1 MTMTMTKAKAKVKA
15 KAKAMTKAKATQ
27 QLQQHQQHQ
36 PDLNNNIHPQLAQ
49 QVQINQQIQQLLQLT
64 TQLQEEA
71 VRMLFYTKPSSTE
84 SKSSQQ
90 RSHHITLH
98 LITSPFKS
106 HNVRNIIK
114 LECPPSPIYGFQYPK
129 QTNQRGT
136 TNMCHHEYQY
146 SMVCI

>member
-1 MTMTMTKAKAKVKA
+1 MTMTMT
-15 KAKAMTKAKATQ
+15 MTMTKATQ

-84 SKSSQQ
+84 SKSSQ
-90 RSHHITLH
+90 RISHHIITLH

-106 HNVRNIIK
+106 HNVRNIIT
-114 LECPPSPIYGFQYPK
+114 LECPPSPLYGFQYPN

-136 TNMCHHEYQY
+136 TNMCHHEY
-146 SMVCI
+146 

>member
-1 MTMTMTKAKAKVKA
+1 MTMTMTKAI
-15 KAKAMTKAKATQ
+15 Q

-36 PDLNNNIHPQLAQ
+36 PDLSNNIHPQLAQ
-49 QVQINQQIQQLLQLT
+49 QVQINQQIQQLLQLI

-84 SKSSQQ
+84 SKPSQQ

-106 HNVRNIIK
+106 HNVRNIIT
-114 LECPPSPIYGFQYPK
+114 LECPPPPPYMVSSIPNKPTKEVQLTCVITNTSIQWSAFDSGSP
-129 QTNQRGT
+129 
-136 TNMCHHEYQY
+136 
-146 SMVCI
+146 

>member
-1 MTMTMTKAKAKVKA
+1 MTMTMT
-15 KAKAMTKAKATQ
+15 KATQ

-106 HNVRNIIK
+106 HNVRNIIT
-114 LECPPSPIYGFQYPK
+114 LECPPLPPIWFPVS
-129 QTNQRGT
+129 QTNQPKRY
-136 TNMCHHEYQY
+136 N
-146 SMVCI
+146 